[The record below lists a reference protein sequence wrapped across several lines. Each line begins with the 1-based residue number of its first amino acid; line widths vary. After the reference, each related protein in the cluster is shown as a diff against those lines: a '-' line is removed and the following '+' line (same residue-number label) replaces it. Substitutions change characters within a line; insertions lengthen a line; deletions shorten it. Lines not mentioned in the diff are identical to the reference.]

1 MGDYPTSRK
10 LCPESDGIKLVSC
23 PVRQLFA
30 PEFQSK
36 DALRKNRLLL
46 FWKMIFFA
54 KAILFDMDGVLM
66 DSTPSVERV
75 WRAWAAKHGLDP
87 DRVAGQAH
95 GRRSHETIRV
105 GTPQPDAEKENIV
118 VEAMTIDDK
127 E

>member
-23 PVRQLFA
+23 LCLGPSVFFLLRPVPGQPCR
-30 PEFQSK
+30 
-36 DALRKNRLLL
+36 LRL

-66 DSTPSVERV
+66 NSTPSMERV
-75 WRAWAAKHGLDP
+75 WRARAFAHGIDP
-87 DRVAGQAH
+87 YIVPVQAH
-95 GRRSHETIRV
+95 GRRSIEHIRAAASEM
-105 GTPQPDAEKENIV
+105 DAKKENVV
-118 VEAMTIDDK
+118 VEQMEIDDK